1 MTTEIQAAITA
12 AIAALII
19 AGSQGCAP
27 GTKIWVVADSPG
39 HNQTL
44 PQSRPKPLGAVGR
57 GAIAKETGTPVIA
70 LEEGAA
76 PLDRISTKDRRTL
89 ARLLKALK

>member
-12 AIAALII
+12 AVAALII

-27 GTKIWVVADSPG
+27 GTKIWVVAEDSRP
-39 HNQTL
+39 
-44 PQSRPKPLGAVGR
+44 PQAFSQGRPKPLGAVGR
-57 GAIAKETGTPVIA
+57 GSDATA
-70 LEEGAA
+70 LET
-76 PLDRISTKDRRTL
+76 ISDKDRRTL